1 MNELYKAANKDK
13 EAQTELLSLMCEK
26 LDKLA
31 ELKETQIEN
40 QVKFEKKWRM
50 AKLGA
55 MLAMAAAIATDV
67 VKLSED
73 GQVIMDRAGVVV
85 QKVIDMVKTIGD

>member
-13 EAQTELLSLMCEK
+13 EAQTELLSSMCEK